1 MEVMGFWYLRL
12 ELIIGND
19 MKRLINNIMLLIFLT
34 GCTATDKDAKVE
46 SYIDNLLSRMTLR
59 EKIGQMTLPTGGDL
73 VSGSV
78 KNSELS
84 ESIRK
89 GEVGGILNVKGVE
102 KISELQR
109 IAVE

>member
-1 MEVMGFWYLRL
+1 MEVMGFRYLRL

-19 MKRLINNIMLLIFLT
+19 MKRLINNIMLLILLT
-34 GCTATDKDAKVE
+34 GCTATDKDAKME
-46 SYIDNLLSRMTLR
+46 RYIDNLISRMTLR

-89 GEVGGILNVKGVE
+89 GEVGGILIQFMTCQFMTCKVCHH
-102 KISELQR
+102 
-109 IAVE
+109 